1 MPCVVC
7 SEKTPTTPQDVRA
20 QEGDIQHVGLF
31 CEHAAAW
38 LCRIANQK
46 VRWWGGE
53 EARCESKNQN
63 SYGATEHGWMP
74 SMNVDTRFNDI
85 SMRKKK
91 TSCCSLYNPCAF
103 YFHPLDQHL
112 FFLCRSFFPAKNNPQ
127 ASVTVEKRFET
138 PATFRS
144 SQRVVLNKRGQQV
157 HFKKAHVP
165 EWFYPKGK
173 WLQMPQGPNSPAATS
188 IA

>member
-7 SEKTPTTPQDVRA
+7 SEKPPTTPQDVRA

-91 TSCCSLYNPCAF
+91 HHVVACTIRVHFTSTLWTNIFSFCAA
-103 YFHPLDQHL
+103 L
-112 FFLCRSFFPAKNNPQ
+112 FFLLKIIHKQVSLSRKDRRPLLPFEVHRELCWINGASRFTSKKHTFLSGFIQKENGCKCRRDQIPRLPPA
-127 ASVTVEKRFET
+127 
-138 PATFRS
+138 
-144 SQRVVLNKRGQQV
+144 
-157 HFKKAHVP
+157 
-165 EWFYPKGK
+165 
-173 WLQMPQGPNSPAATS
+173 
-188 IA
+188 